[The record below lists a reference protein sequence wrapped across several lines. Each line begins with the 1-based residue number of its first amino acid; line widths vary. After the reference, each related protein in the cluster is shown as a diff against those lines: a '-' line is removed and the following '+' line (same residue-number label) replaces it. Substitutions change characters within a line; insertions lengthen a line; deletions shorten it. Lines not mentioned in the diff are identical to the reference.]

1 MGQYLIML
9 LKIFHLLIIQSPLLI
24 VFVVLIITPYIVC
37 SPPINSIQNN
47 FLHSN
52 SKTVKL
58 KPN

>member
-9 LKIFHLLIIQSPLLI
+9 RKIFHLLIIQSPFLI

-37 SPPINSIQNN
+37 SPRINSIQKN